1 MKRITLI
8 LTALLLCFAANVSA
22 QGQLTGLK
30 MTVKVD
36 GGEPFVEAFQA
47 SGVKPLDLT
56 SQQFSSIIID
66 GAEVSATGTVSEAKV
81 MGTVYKQGSS
91 PEEWREIP
99 LINQGDGTW
108 KISGLNAELIDDVFG
123 SGIPVLDISH
133 GKGDKLISVKVSEG
147 QGIALPGQ
155 IRDIG
160 IQLIPVAP
168 VVIPRFIG
176 EYIPEKLRNDLPVRD
191 SQFSQFHKG
200 APW

>member
-1 MKRITLI
+1 MKTMIQVELI
-8 LTALLLCFAANVSA
+8 GRDIVLCLEEDLPDSVLRQPGFNSLEEPAANSFSL
-22 QGQLTGLK
+22 QMTGDTKL
-30 MTVKVD
+30 VNV
-36 GGEPFVEAFQA
+36 
-47 SGVKPLDLT
+47 
-56 SQQFSSIIID
+56 
-66 GAEVSATGTVSEAKV
+66 
-81 MGTVYKQGSS
+81 
-91 PEEWREIP
+91 
-99 LINQGDGTW
+99 
-108 KISGLNAELIDDVFG
+108 VFRA
-123 SGIPVLDISH
+123 GIPVLDISH